1 MDSMDNYTK
10 QYAHQQS
17 DWLMQAK
24 NYWNELEDH
33 RQRLEMQQDRYYR
46 LSSDAEQSDVD
57 IEQALL

>member
-1 MDSMDNYTK
+1 MTSDIMDSIDNYTK
-10 QYAHQQS
+10 QYAYSQS

-46 LSSDAEQSDVD
+46 LSSDAE
-57 IEQALL
+57 